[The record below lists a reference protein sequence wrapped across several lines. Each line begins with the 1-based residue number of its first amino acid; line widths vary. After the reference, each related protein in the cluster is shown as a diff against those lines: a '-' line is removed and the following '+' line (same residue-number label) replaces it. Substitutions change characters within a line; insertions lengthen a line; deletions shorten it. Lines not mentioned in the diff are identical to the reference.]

1 MKNFLKVAKVSF
13 MVMACALFL
22 GIGIKAEAVA
32 PGKVV
37 PEQTDANSGAVQV
50 EWDAPSGDIAA
61 YEVEWCQDKT
71 FQGSTYGNSETAQRG
86 CIISSLA
93 AGKSYY
99 VRVTAVDTNQERG
112 ATSDIIEVVTSPS
125 AKVTGIKQTKAE
137 DKKITLSWKKV
148 AGANAYEIRYL
159 KSDGTGKR
167 IDVVTGNTTSYKL
180 TKSIAADTKY
190 SVAIIPV
197 RKSSGSKAFSAIGAN
212 LSDIK
217 EMATK
222 PKKITKLKFLS
233 SGTISGNTLK
243 PEAKTAAFSWS
254 KSNAAEGY
262 EYTIYGN
269 SGKKAL
275 CKGTVKSTAPN
286 TGVRINNKKLTNTQ
300 FMRIS
305 VRGYITVNKK
315 KVYGKAS
322 DYCWFAKN
330 VSGIK
335 ASKVGDRTVDAVKIS
350 WKKMAGAKSYTVY
363 IAQGTYGKFKKV
375 GTTSKTSYSVSKF
388 NGSKFSSGTYYY
400 KVVASKK
407 VGKKPVKSD
416 DWNYKGFK
424 ITTTYTYY

>member
-37 PEQTDANSGAVQV
+37 PKQTAANSGAVQV
-50 EWDAPSGDIAA
+50 EWDVPSGDIAK
-61 YEVEWCQDKT
+61 YEVEWCQDRS
-71 FQGSTYGNSETAQRG
+71 FQGSTYGSGETAQKG
-86 CIISSLA
+86 FIISSLA

-99 VRVTAVDTNQERG
+99 IRVTAIDANEERG
-112 ATSDIIEVVTSPS
+112 ATSDILEAVTAPS
-125 AKVTGIKQTKAE
+125 GKVTGVKQTKAE

-148 AGANAYEIRYL
+148 TGANAYEIRYL
-159 KSDGTGKR
+159 KSNGTGKR
-167 IDVVTGNTTSYKL
+167 VDVVTGNTASYKL

-190 SVAIIPV
+190 SVVIIPI
-197 RKSSGSKAFSAIGAN
+197 RKSCGSKPFSAKGVN

-222 PKKITKLKFLS
+222 PKMITKLKFIN
-233 SGTISGNTLK
+233 SGMISGNTFK
-243 PEAKTAAFSWS
+243 PEAKTAVFSWS
-254 KSNAAEGY
+254 KSNAAQGY
-262 EYTIYGN
+262 EYTIYGK
-269 SGKKAL
+269 SGKKPL

-286 TGVRINNKKLTNTQ
+286 KGVRINNKKLTNTQ

-315 KVYGKAS
+315 KVYGKPS
-322 DYCWFAKN
+322 DICWFAKN

-335 ASKVGDRTVDAVKIS
+335 AAKVGDRTVDAVKIS
-350 WKKMAGAKSYTVY
+350 WKKMSGAKNYTVY
-363 IAQGTYGKFKKV
+363 MAQGTYGKFKKV
-375 GTTSKTSYSVSKF
+375 GTTSKTSYTVSKF

-407 VGKKPVKSD
+407 NGKKTVKSD
-416 DWNYKGFK
+416 DWNNKGFR